1 MSSTNF
7 LTSYRANG
15 YFSPINVLEQNDV
28 SEILSELEISRAKFL
43 DDKKKLD
50 AINSFPHYLLP
61 AFNGLIRNSKIIEQV
76 TQILGNNL
84 VVWGASLFSKGPK
97 TKNVVSKTL

>member
-1 MSSTNF
+1 MENVMSNTNF

-28 SEILSELEISRAKFL
+28 SEILSELEIAKAKFS

-61 AFNGLIRNSKIIEQV
+61 AFNGLISNPKIIEKV
-76 TQILGNNL
+76 AKIL
-84 VVWGASLFSKGPK
+84 
-97 TKNVVSKTL
+97 